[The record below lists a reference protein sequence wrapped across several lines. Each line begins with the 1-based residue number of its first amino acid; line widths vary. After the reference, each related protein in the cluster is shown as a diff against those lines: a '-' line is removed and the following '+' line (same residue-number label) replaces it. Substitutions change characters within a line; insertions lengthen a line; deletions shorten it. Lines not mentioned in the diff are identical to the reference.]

1 MEINSNSE
9 DFELDYYLKILNYF
23 QDNKISR
30 EKKEIWKNRSIIE
43 LMNLLERTQNRTFVT
58 NALILILSLFEDI
71 PPDTYNNRGVNIARI
86 SEKDKKFLIKEL
98 KEEFLPN

>member
-1 MEINSNSE
+1 MKINNNSE
-9 DFELDYYLKILNYF
+9 EFELDYYSKILDYF
-23 QDNKISR
+23 QDEKISR

-58 NALILILSLFEDI
+58 NALILILSLFENI

-86 SEKDKKFLIKEL
+86 SEEDKKFLIESL

>member
-98 KEEFLPN
+98 KEVFLPN

>member
-1 MEINSNSE
+1 MKINSNSE
-9 DFELDYYLKILNYF
+9 EFELDYYLKILDYF
-23 QDNKISR
+23 QDERISQ

-43 LMNLLERTQNRTFVT
+43 LMNFLERTQNRTFVT

-71 PPDTYNNRGVNIARI
+71 PPDTYNNRGVSIARI
-86 SEKDKKFLIKEL
+86 SEKDKRFLIKEL

>member
-1 MEINSNSE
+1 MKINNNSE
-9 DFELDYYLKILNYF
+9 EFELDYYLKILDYF
-23 QDNKISR
+23 QDERISR

-43 LMNLLERTQNRTFVT
+43 LMNLLERTQNRAFVT
-58 NALILILSLFEDI
+58 NALIFILSLFENI

-86 SEKDKKFLIKEL
+86 SEKDKKFLIQEL